1 MAKISEAA
9 KAECN
14 RMQNKYK
21 ELLQAV
27 EVNIDKMEKE
37 LNSIED
43 EFEIAKNKIDL
54 AVLHIKAS
62 SFIATIC
69 NISIEYLDI
78 RIENQL
84 NDGRRYINKA
94 IVLLEEALGNY
105 SDDSL
110 SLNEEVHEFLKD
122 KFSDEWRY
130 KFICSFTSIRIKMIF
145 HLITYA
151 FFCI

>member
-1 MAKISEAA
+1 M
-9 KAECN
+9 
-14 RMQNKYK
+14 
-21 ELLQAV
+21 
-27 EVNIDKMEKE
+27 
-37 LNSIED
+37 
-43 EFEIAKNKIDL
+43 

-130 KFICSFTSIRIKMIF
+130 KFICSFGYIIDYFKFCYGENSKWLQNFVEIEGRF
-145 HLITYA
+145 ALITK
-151 FFCI
+151 I